1 MAPRVC
7 RLPVESCTSRG
18 NWFTRPDFLFP
29 SCVNDDGPSATIFF
43 QGGDSIFGRIDF
55 VGVSLT
61 RRLLLGGSSSS
72 VFLSLWPFVFG
83 MSCPVSVAVSVI
95 VTRPSNESI

>member
-18 NWFTRPDFLFP
+18 SWLTRPDFLFP
-29 SCVNDDGPSATIFF
+29 SCVNVDGPSAAIFF
-43 QGGDSIFGRIDF
+43 QGGDSILGRAGF

-72 VFLSLWPFVFG
+72 VFLFSFP
-83 MSCPVSVAVSVI
+83 
-95 VTRPSNESI
+95 